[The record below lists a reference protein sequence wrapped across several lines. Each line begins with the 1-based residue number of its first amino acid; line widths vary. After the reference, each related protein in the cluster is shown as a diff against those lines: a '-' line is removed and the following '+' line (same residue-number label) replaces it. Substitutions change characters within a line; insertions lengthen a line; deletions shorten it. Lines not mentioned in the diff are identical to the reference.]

1 MSDSVVTLSGLTS
14 TVILGMLLTFLS
26 LSVCSVPM
34 GVVTPTY
41 KDAMQIQSGARW
53 EVWGVPYG
61 KHSVSG
67 GCCYYCSLV
76 F

>member
-1 MSDSVVTLSGLTS
+1 MSDRVVTLSSLTS
-14 TVILGMLLTFLS
+14 TVILGILLTSLS
-26 LSVCSVPM
+26 LSVCSVPK

-53 EVWGVPYG
+53 EVWGLAYG
-61 KHSVSG
+61 KHSVIG
-67 GCCYYCSLV
+67 GCCYYFSLV